1 MLENGG
7 EAFTHQSRR
16 PKTTRILNRG
26 HKNSRTSFLNRSS
39 WLVVFRVTRK
49 TGKKPVPGSF
59 LGFFRITRNRNRIQ
73 NSFRITRIR
82 KKTET
87 LFSGLPK
94 SGKKPE
100 YFFSDYPNPKKNRN
114 TFFRITRI
122 RKKPETIG
130 SGLTESEKKP
140 KLLWTSFDLKFF
152 WILTIF
158 WPFFYVFCPLIR

>member
-1 MLENGG
+1 MC
-7 EAFTHQSRR
+7 AAASYAWVQV
-16 PKTTRILNRG
+16 
-26 HKNSRTSFLNRSS
+26 
-39 WLVVFRVTRK
+39 VVFRVTRK
-49 TGKKPVPGSF
+49 TGKKPKPGPF
-59 LGFFRITRNRNRIQ
+59 LGFFRITQNRNRIQ

-122 RKKPETIG
+122 RKKNETPPKINPEKNRNRIRIKIRTQKP
-130 SGLTESEKKP
+130 EKIRIWKKSKFGKKTKP
-140 KLLWTSFDLKFF
+140 KPKQNCYPEHHYL
-152 WILTIF
+152 
-158 WPFFYVFCPLIR
+158 

>member
-1 MLENGG
+1 
-7 EAFTHQSRR
+7 
-16 PKTTRILNRG
+16 
-26 HKNSRTSFLNRSS
+26 
-39 WLVVFRVTRK
+39 VFRVTRK
-49 TGKKPVPGSF
+49 TGKKPKPGPF
-59 LGFFRITRNRNRIQ
+59 LGFFRITQNRNRIQ

-122 RKKPETIG
+122 RKKTGILFF
-130 SGLTESEKKP
+130 GLPESEKKTEYFFSDYPNPEKNRNTFFRITRIRKKTGILFFGLPESGKNP
-140 KLLWTSFDLKFF
+140 K
-152 WILTIF
+152 
-158 WPFFYVFCPLIR
+158 PLDPD